1 MITRTSF
8 LVSLFDVDIM
18 GIVHHTVYPKW
29 FETGRRDFL
38 SKAGIP
44 HSKFN
49 SLGLYLPLS
58 HLECKYKSP
67 TRFGYEISVITCITF
82 VSCVK
87 IIFEYKV
94 LNNITGKLL
103 ATGNTVHGWTD
114 INVKPLNIEK
124 TAPEIYALLQELVVD
139 INKIPI

>member
-1 MITRTSF
+1 MISRTSF
-8 LVSLFDVDIM
+8 LVSFFDVDLM

-29 FETGRRDFL
+29 FQTGRRDFL
-38 SKAGIP
+38 VKAGIP

-67 TRFGYEISVITCITF
+67 ARFGYEISVTTCITF

-87 IIFEYKV
+87 IMFEYKV
-94 LNNITGKLL
+94 QNNIDGKLL
-103 ATGNTVHGWTD
+103 ATGTTVHGWTD
-114 INVKPLNIEK
+114 INVNPINIEK
-124 TAPEIYALLQELVVD
+124 NAPDIYSLLQTLVVD
-139 INKIPI
+139 KNKINI

>member
-8 LVSLFDVDIM
+8 LVSFFDVDIM

-29 FETGRRDFL
+29 FETGRRDYL
-38 SKAGIP
+38 IKAGIP

-58 HLECKYKSP
+58 HMECKYKSP
-67 TRFGYEISVITCITF
+67 AKFGDEISVTTCITF
-82 VSCVK
+82 VSYVK
-87 IIFEYKV
+87 LKFEYNV
-94 LNNITGKLL
+94 LNNINGRLL

-114 INVKPLNIEK
+114 IGVKPLSIEK
-124 TAPEIYALLQELVVD
+124 AVPEIYALLQTLVVQ
-139 INKIPI
+139 KEH